1 MAMHRTVLDCTELHR
16 TALHLT
22 TLHWTT
28 PHLTALRSDCA
39 ARRQS
44 ALHLLPEDVPT
55 LAQAM
60 AQRISMALMKAQAHV
75 IHMRARPQEDPAA
88 LLFRTT
94 VHTAADLD
102 YIGRE

>member
-1 MAMHRTVLDCTELHR
+1 METMGVMGEGLQRFI
-16 TALHLT
+16 
-22 TLHWTT
+22 
-28 PHLTALRSDCA
+28 SDCA
-39 ARRQS
+39 VRRQS
-44 ALHLLPEDVPT
+44 ALHLPLEDVPT

-60 AQRISMALMKAQAHV
+60 AQRISMALIKAQAHV